1 MNFEKVID
9 EFIKEYLPQCPHGS
23 REEIVK
29 VLEDTVDI
37 LYRHKDATPEEL
49 VAIMIQDCT
58 DDLTRI
64 LVEYPTPGIVSS
76 LKVDNIQANIHGGAM
91 RPNGSELSEE
101 ALFDIASISKL
112 YTEIIAY
119 KLIHEGRF
127 ALKDK
132 IASLDSRFE
141 NVGELT
147 VEDVLQFCASFK
159 TDGRLEDANSKEEAL
174 KKLFSMQVVQ
184 RGEQYN
190 YNDMGLMLM
199 KEVMEAVTGKTYEE
213 LFEEYIIEPYR
224 LSNTHIV
231 VPEDKKHLVTGTPNL
246 DGSVN
251 DLKADVL
258 GGYSGHAGV
267 RVTNQDLLTLL
278 ESVAKDS
285 TLIDHLYDPN
295 HLLSKRSDKMGNA
308 YVNPQSVA
316 MADGT
321 IVSGREKSYFGR
333 LAPRDSMAVQGSTRV
348 IGRVS
353 NANGIII
360 SSTALTNI
368 ASMTEE
374 EMRALIEKANR
385 EILAKDPNAK
395 VIDPESLIKTRQYEG
410 KIYQMHDPRR
420 LMNEDKTIGSVLY
433 RYDNEVVLKL
443 LLLNKILKE
452 YEHYNESIHVDI
464 PIQR

>member
-37 LYRHKDATPEEL
+37 LCHHKDATPEEL
-49 VAIMIQDCT
+49 VEIMIQDCA
-58 DDLTRI
+58 DDLTKI

-76 LKVDNIQANIHGGAM
+76 LKVDNIQANIQGGM
-91 RPNGSELSEE
+91 LRPNGDSLEDN

-119 KLIHEGRF
+119 KLIQEGKF

-132 IASLDSRFE
+132 IVSLDPRFE

-147 VEDVLQFCASFK
+147 VENVLQFCATFK
-159 TDGRLEDANSKEEAL
+159 TEGRLEDVSNKEEAL
-174 KKLFSMQVVQ
+174 EKLFSMQVVQ
-184 RGEQYN
+184 AGEQYN

-199 KEVMEAVTGKTYEE
+199 QKVMEAVTGKTYEE
-213 LFEEYIIEPYR
+213 LFEEYIIRPYR
-224 LSNTHIV
+224 LSNTYIT
-231 VPEDKKHLVTGTPNL
+231 VPENKRHLVTGTPNL

-251 DLKADVL
+251 DLKANVL

-267 RVTNQDLLTLL
+267 RVSNQDLLTLL

-285 TLIDHLYDPN
+285 TLTNHLYVPN

-308 YVNPQSVA
+308 YVNPENVVLP
-316 MADGT
+316 DGT
-321 IVSGREKSYFGR
+321 LVSGSEKSYFGR
-333 LAPRDSMAVQGSTRV
+333 LATKDSMAVQGSTRV

-353 NANGIII
+353 SVNGITI
-360 SSTALTNI
+360 SSTALSNI

-374 EMRALIEKANR
+374 EMRALIEKVNQ
-385 EILAKDPNAK
+385 EMLAKDLNAK
-395 VIDPESLIKTRQYEG
+395 VIDPDSIMKARQYDG
-410 KIYQMHDPRR
+410 RVYKMQDPRR
-420 LMNEDKTIGSVLY
+420 LMNEDKTIGAVLY

-452 YEHYNESIHVDI
+452 YEHYYEDVHVDI
-464 PIQR
+464 SIRR